1 MGTGAKHM
9 TQHKF
14 PDPQPIN
21 WDALEVGDTVW
32 IKGKVGTR
40 TTNLHGQR
48 KELVFGYGPWFDEL
62 TNFEFLGHVIKAP
75 RPIAVG
81 DTVRVVGPMQGHWVV
96 LALDDDVAWLRHT
109 QKPTWINNTSVRL
122 ANLVRV
128 EP

>member
-1 MGTGAKHM
+1 M
-9 TQHKF
+9 TQHTF
-14 PDPQPIN
+14 PEPQPIN
-21 WDALEVGDTVW
+21 WDALDAGDTVW

-40 TTNLHGQR
+40 TTNLHSQR

-81 DTVRVVGPMQGHWVV
+81 DTVSIVGRVPGHWVV

-109 QKPTWINNTSVRL
+109 ASSWSRRESVQL
-122 ANLVRV
+122 ADLVRA